1 MKSLGRAASAVAF
14 VVRAIKPNSFPPKRA
29 LRSGKASS
37 CRSIG
42 ILAIVSCAMLFLS
55 LGAAQAVGT
64 GATTINVQSSL
75 NPSGVGQHVTFTVSV
90 QGVNTGVIPSG
101 TITLMEGGNTLGSG
115 SLTATPTGATV
126 QIPVTFNTGGAHN
139 ISAVYSGDA
148 TFAGNSAAF
157 TQNVLA
163 PTSTNLISSANPS
176 QVNQSVTFTAT
187 VTSSTAGTPTGTV
200 TFTDGTSTLGG
211 GPVTLSPGGSGTQA
225 QLTVSFPAIS
235 THNINAT
242 YNGDSTFVGSGSSTL
257 VQQV

>member
-1 MKSLGRAASAVAF
+1 
-14 VVRAIKPNSFPPKRA
+14 
-29 LRSGKASS
+29 
-37 CRSIG
+37 
-42 ILAIVSCAMLFLS
+42 MLFLS

-163 PTSTNLISSANPS
+163 PTSTNLISRRI
-176 QVNQSVTFTAT
+176 
-187 VTSSTAGTPTGTV
+187 
-200 TFTDGTSTLGG
+200 
-211 GPVTLSPGGSGTQA
+211 QA
-225 QLTVSFPAIS
+225 R
-235 THNINAT
+235 
-242 YNGDSTFVGSGSSTL
+242 
-257 VQQV
+257 

>member
-1 MKSLGRAASAVAF
+1 
-14 VVRAIKPNSFPPKRA
+14 
-29 LRSGKASS
+29 
-37 CRSIG
+37 
-42 ILAIVSCAMLFLS
+42 
-55 LGAAQAVGT
+55 
-64 GATTINVQSSL
+64 
-75 NPSGVGQHVTFTVSV
+75 
-90 QGVNTGVIPSG
+90 
-101 TITLMEGGNTLGSG
+101 MEGGNTLGSG

-211 GPVTLSPGGSGTQA
+211 GPVTLSPGGGGAQA

-242 YNGDSTFVGSGSSTL
+242 YNGDSTFAGSGSSTL